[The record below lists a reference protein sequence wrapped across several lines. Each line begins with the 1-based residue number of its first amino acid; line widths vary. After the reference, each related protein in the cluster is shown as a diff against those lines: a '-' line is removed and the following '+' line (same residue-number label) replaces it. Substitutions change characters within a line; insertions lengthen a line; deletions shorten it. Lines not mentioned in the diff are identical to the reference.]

1 MTVSLRNCF
10 ILDHNPTET
19 FINSSSTTK
28 SVFNCSQ
35 VPQFI
40 WDVHDTISPWI
51 LATVASIISPTA
63 VLLNALVIIAVMK
76 RRELQKLSNILL
88 SSMAVTDLLVGAIS
102 IPLSAVNGFLL
113 PYQILATQ
121 HICKLDTA
129 TGWFSITLTFCS
141 LFHLVVIAWE
151 RYVAIQKWRDYR
163 VIVTKGRLKKLA
175 AIAWISGPVF
185 VFSPSTISIA
195 VSGHITI
202 KVLAALICCM
212 LALIVYFYVMVYL
225 GVRKQKFNPIFQVS
239 VLVRMKLENRVAK
252 TTALVT
258 AALIFSFV
266 PVVSLALQGRVFP
279 VLREMSAVCLGET
292 LMFSN
297 SLVNPLIYCY
307 RNCRFKKAVLEI
319 LRIKKPKPKNA
330 VNKVR
335 FTKRKDGRGPLK
347 DKEEITQEE
356 DKNILLRRS
365 ACLDLT
371 RFFDRA
377 YIEPNKML
385 VKRTR
390 SAPSVNPSRRQQDH
404 RPSWS
409 TASRAPLEGPRCE
422 ARI

>member
-1 MTVSLRNCF
+1 M
-10 ILDHNPTET
+10 
-19 FINSSSTTK
+19 
-28 SVFNCSQ
+28 FNCPQ

-51 LATVASIISPTA
+51 FAALASIISPAA

-88 SSMAVTDLLVGAIS
+88 SSMAVTDLLVGAIC
-102 IPLSAVNGFLL
+102 IPLSAVNGFFL
-113 PYQILATQ
+113 PYQILNAQ
-121 HICKLDTA
+121 HICTLETA

-163 VIVTKGRLKKLA
+163 VLVTEGRLKKLA

-185 VFSPSTISIA
+185 VFSASTISIA
-195 VSGHITI
+195 VNGHITI
-202 KVLAALICCM
+202 EVLAALICCM

-225 GVRKQKFNPIFQVS
+225 GVRKQKFTPISQVS
-239 VLVRMKLENRVAK
+239 VLVTMKLENRVAK

-266 PVVSLALQGRVFP
+266 PVVSLALLGRVFP
-279 VLREMSAVCLGET
+279 VLYKLCAVRVGET
-292 LMFSN
+292 LMLSN

-307 RNCRFKKAVLEI
+307 RDCRFKKAVLEI

-330 VNKVR
+330 VDKVQ
-335 FTKRKDGRGPLK
+335 FTKRKDGRGPLN
-347 DKEEITQEE
+347 DDVQITQEE
-356 DKNILLRRS
+356 DKNFLLRRS
-365 ACLDLT
+365 ATLDLT

-377 YIEPNKML
+377 YIETNKML
-385 VKRTR
+385 VKRTM
-390 SAPSVNPSRRQQDH
+390 SV
-404 RPSWS
+404 
-409 TASRAPLEGPRCE
+409 PLIHVGG
-422 ARI
+422 ISGVD

>member
-19 FINSSSTTK
+19 SIMSSTTTK
-28 SVFNCSQ
+28 SVFNCPQ

-51 LATVASIISPTA
+51 LAAVASIISPAA

-76 RRELQKLSNILL
+76 RRELQKPSNILL

-102 IPLSAVNGFLL
+102 IPLSAVTGFLL
-113 PYQILATQ
+113 PYQILAAQ
-121 HICKLDTA
+121 HICTLETA

-141 LFHLVVIAWE
+141 LFHLVLIAWE

-195 VSGHITI
+195 VNGHNTI
-202 KVLAALICCM
+202 EVLAALICCM

-225 GVRKQKFNPIFQVS
+225 GVRKQKFNQISQVS
-239 VLVRMKLENRVAK
+239 VLVTMKLENRVAK
-252 TTALVT
+252 TTAFVT

-266 PVVSLALQGRVFP
+266 PVVSLALLGRFFP
-279 VLREMSAVCLGET
+279 VLREMSAVRVVET

-307 RNCRFKKAVLEI
+307 RDCRFKKAVLEI
-319 LRIKKPKPKNA
+319 LRIKKPKPKN
-330 VNKVR
+330 VVDKVR
-335 FTKRKDGRGPLK
+335 FTERKDGRGPPK
-347 DKEEITQEE
+347 DKVPITQEE
-356 DKNILLRRS
+356 DKNILLRKS
-365 ACLDLT
+365 ASLDLT

-377 YIEPNKML
+377 YIEPSKML
-385 VKRTR
+385 VKRTM
-390 SAPSVNPSRRQQDH
+390 SAPSVNSSKR
-404 RPSWS
+404 
-409 TASRAPLEGPRCE
+409 L
-422 ARI
+422 

>member
-19 FINSSSTTK
+19 SIMSSNTNK
-28 SVFNCSQ
+28 SVFICPQ
-35 VPQFI
+35 IPQFI

-51 LATVASIISPTA
+51 FAAVASIISPAA

-88 SSMAVTDLLVGAIS
+88 SSLAVTDLLIGTIS
-102 IPLSAVNGFLL
+102 IPFSAVNGFLL
-113 PYQILATQ
+113 HYQILAAQ
-121 HICKLDTA
+121 HICTLEMA
-129 TGWFSITLTFCS
+129 AGWFPITLTFCS
-141 LFHLVVIAWE
+141 LIHLVVIAWE

-185 VFSPSTISIA
+185 VASPSTISIA

-202 KVLAALICCM
+202 EVLAALICCM

-225 GVRKQKFNPIFQVS
+225 GVRKQKFSQISQVS
-239 VLVRMKLENRVAK
+239 VLVTMKLENRVAK

-258 AALIFSFV
+258 AALILSFV
-266 PVVSLALQGRVFP
+266 PVVSLTLLGEVFP
-279 VLREMSAVCLGET
+279 VLHRMSLVRVGET

-307 RNCRFKKAVLEI
+307 RDCRFKKAVLEI
-319 LRIKKPKPKNA
+319 LKIKKAKQKNA
-330 VNKVR
+330 VDKVP
-335 FTKRKDGRGPLK
+335 FTKRKHGRGPPK
-347 DKEEITQEE
+347 DKVPITQEE

-365 ACLDLT
+365 TSLDLT

-385 VKRTR
+385 VKRTV
-390 SAPSVNPSRRQQDH
+390 SAPLIHVGSISGVV
-404 RPSWS
+404 
-409 TASRAPLEGPRCE
+409 
-422 ARI
+422 

>member
-1 MTVSLRNCF
+1 M
-10 ILDHNPTET
+10 
-19 FINSSSTTK
+19 SSSTTK
-28 SVFNCSQ
+28 SVFNCPQ

-51 LATVASIISPTA
+51 FAAVASIISPAA

-88 SSMAVTDLLVGAIS
+88 SSMAVTDLLVGAIC

-113 PYQILATQ
+113 HYQILAAQ
-121 HICKLDTA
+121 HICTLEMA
-129 TGWFSITLTFCS
+129 TGWFPITLTFCS

-185 VFSPSTISIA
+185 VASPSTISIA

-202 KVLAALICCM
+202 EVLAALICCM

-225 GVRKQKFNPIFQVS
+225 GVRKQKFTPISQVS
-239 VLVRMKLENRVAK
+239 VLVTMKLENRVAK

-266 PVVSLALQGRVFP
+266 PVVSLALLGRVFP
-279 VLREMSAVCLGET
+279 VLYKLCAVRVGET
-292 LMFSN
+292 LMLSN

-307 RNCRFKKAVLEI
+307 RDCRFKKAVLEI

-330 VNKVR
+330 VDKVQ
-335 FTKRKDGRGPLK
+335 FTKRKDGRGPLN
-347 DKEEITQEE
+347 DDVQITQEE
-356 DKNILLRRS
+356 DKNFLLRRS
-365 ACLDLT
+365 ATLDLT

-377 YIEPNKML
+377 YIETNKML
-385 VKRTR
+385 VKRTM
-390 SAPSVNPSRRQQDH
+390 SV
-404 RPSWS
+404 
-409 TASRAPLEGPRCE
+409 PLIHVGG
-422 ARI
+422 ISGVD